1 MNTDKWL
8 EYVAEGSM
16 AEMNKQLRRVAFQTK
31 GKRMEQGGHLTMEG
45 ENLVRVLK
53 EYVELVIENASGMSE
68 PLGYYKKNISPA
80 EKLLGRF
87 SDKIADAK
95 NLKESIKY
103 QQALMEYDYVDDGFL
118 NDFSMLEETEGVVNE
133 MSSVASAHGGLKKEL
148 EEAECAACVA
158 RDDGSQCDKCSESGA
173 KPLDWTS
180 LLSKEGRPPKEVPM
194 NSDGT
199 PESWAETFKDH
210 TVISDKD
217 MEESKEIEA
226 ALKKLEERAMKY

>member
-1 MNTDKWL
+1 
-8 EYVAEGSM
+8 
-16 AEMNKQLRRVAFQTK
+16 
-31 GKRMEQGGHLTMEG
+31 MEG

-133 MSSVASAHGGLKKEL
+133 MSSVASAHGGLKRKL
-148 EEAECAACVA
+148 EEAECAACKA
-158 RDDGSQCDKCSESGA
+158 NKEGEKCKECKKKTHPLLDDKYNKYIADIRGEERESGRTFA
-173 KPLDWTS
+173 DWADTF
-180 LLSKEGRPPKEVPM
+180 LKQAEV
-194 NSDGT
+194 
-199 PESWAETFKDH
+199 
-210 TVISDKD
+210 SDKD
-217 MEESKEIEA
+217 LEESREIEA
-226 ALKKLEERAMKY
+226 ALKALEERAMKY

>member
-148 EEAECAACVA
+148 KEAECAACKA
-158 RDDGSQCDKCSESGA
+158 N
-173 KPLDWTS
+173 
-180 LLSKEGRPPKEVPM
+180 KEGEKCKECKKKTHPLM
-194 NSDGT
+194 DPDYEKYIRSLKGGDRGK
-199 PESWAETFKDH
+199 SWDETFLKQ
-210 TVISDKD
+210 TEVS
-217 MEESKEIEA
+217 EQTEIEA
-226 ALKKLEERAMKY
+226 AEIQAALKALEERAMKY